1 MRIARLIALS
11 ILLAFAAI
19 VSSAQ
24 VLLASGTT
32 RLAPGDRVT
41 IAVFG
46 QADLSG
52 VFQVDGD
59 GNIELP
65 VVGAIAVGQ
74 LSVKE
79 CEARIVE
86 RLANGYIRQ
95 PVVSVRLT
103 EPRPIFILGDV
114 RSPGSFPFRHGSSVL
129 SAIALAGGYAGGELP
144 VTVAVADYVNADER
158 VRTLEGT
165 RRNLLI
171 RVARLEAQREGKT
184 TFEAPATL
192 EADERAASVIAAAM
206 ANESQMLEAQTRA
219 LQKELELLRG
229 QKPRLEGAAD
239 AVEKQIAAEKRQF
252 ELVQSQLNDVAKL
265 QTMGLARRTTEV
277 ALQREQAVLDSN
289 ISRYRSELARL
300 DVTVGDIDIRIQD
313 TQNNYER
320 RILGELQDA
329 RTRLQEI
336 DASLPSAR
344 EVRELRLQQ
353 AGNTTAFDALAASR
367 RIVVTRTI
375 NNEVK
380 QMDVAED
387 TLLEP
392 GDVVDIKKVR
402 TRERAKGASI
412 EAPRERAQA
421 NAGSRVLTTT
431 CTWANGRRT
440 GAACV

>member
-1 MRIARLIALS
+1 M
-11 ILLAFAAI
+11 
-19 VSSAQ
+19 
-24 VLLASGTT
+24 
-32 RLAPGDRVT
+32 
-41 IAVFG
+41 
-46 QADLSG
+46 
-52 VFQVDGD
+52 
-59 GNIELP
+59 
-65 VVGAIAVGQ
+65 
-74 LSVKE
+74 
-79 CEARIVE
+79 
-86 RLANGYIRQ
+86 
-95 PVVSVRLT
+95 
-103 EPRPIFILGDV
+103 
-114 RSPGSFPFRHGSSVL
+114 

-171 RVARLEAQREGKT
+171 RVARLEAQRDGKT
-184 TFEAPATL
+184 AFDTPAAM
-192 EADERAASVIAAAM
+192 EPDDRAASMIAAAV
-206 ANESQMLEAQTRA
+206 AGESEMLEAQTRA

-229 QKPRLEGAAD
+229 QKPRLESAAD

-300 DVTVGDIDIRIQD
+300 AVTVGDIDIRIQD

-375 NNEVK
+375 NNQVK

-421 NAGSRVLTTT
+421 NAEVSSAGSDVHVGERSPEWSSLCLT
-431 CTWANGRRT
+431 RI
-440 GAACV
+440 